1 MLTGLAEQPR
11 PTQAVMAVL
20 EQTEQA
26 FDYLKGHLEPLT
38 DPLRTTGRTDIDQ
51 ATAAVLRVLGA
62 ADLDQVVAHH
72 QVAGDLLGAVHTL
85 TMGPS
90 ERSGRGAFYTPPALA
105 HLMACLVDVGPGES
119 FNDPC
124 AGCGGLAIAT
134 IRRMRT
140 QGQSP
145 ELVHW
150 VLGDLDAAALACAG
164 VQLAAMGMPVVTLR
178 PGDALTSG

>member
-1 MLTGLAEQPR
+1 MLTGLADQPR
-11 PTQAVMAVL
+11 PTQAVIAVL

-26 FDYLKGHLEPLT
+26 FDYLQGHLEPLT
-38 DPLRTTGRTDIDQ
+38 DPLRASGRADIDE
-51 ATAAVLRVLGA
+51 ATAAVLRVLA
-62 ADLDQVVAHH
+62 DADLDQVVAHH

-85 TMGPS
+85 TMGPG
-90 ERSGRGAFYTPPALA
+90 ERSARGAFYTPPALA
-105 HLMACLVDVGPGES
+105 HLMACLVDVAAGES

-134 IRRMRT
+134 IRRMRP
-140 QGQSP
+140 QGQTP

-150 VLGDLDAAALACAG
+150 VLGDLDATALACAG

-178 PGDALTSG
+178 PRNALTPG